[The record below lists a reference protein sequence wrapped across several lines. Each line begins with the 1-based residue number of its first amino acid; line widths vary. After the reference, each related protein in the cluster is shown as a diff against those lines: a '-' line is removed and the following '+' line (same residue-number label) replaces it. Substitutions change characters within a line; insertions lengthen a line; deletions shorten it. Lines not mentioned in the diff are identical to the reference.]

1 MGKEKLTVRGTK
13 YSEDEDEE
21 EEEIQRQLALGLFPT
36 NVAGVHLQQQCDP
49 SESENRLSRIQSL
62 KESASTSAAVE
73 MDATAPSSPRPI
85 RDCNV

>member
-13 YSEDEDEE
+13 YSEEEEE
-21 EEEIQRQLALGLFPT
+21 EEEIRRQLALGLFPT

-62 KESASTSAAVE
+62 
-73 MDATAPSSPRPI
+73 
-85 RDCNV
+85 